1 MIRRILTLFALLLA
15 APAFAEAL
23 GTTNHITPALVA
35 ESATPAPGSKVTLAF
50 AMRPDPTWHGYWKNP
65 GDAGIETLVEWT
77 ADKGLHFGPLQYPV
91 PQTLLIAGLMNYVY
105 ERDYAM
111 LVTVDVPKGMAPGTQ
126 LPIKAKLDWLA
137 CNPSVCVPETA
148 VLETELTVGDGHAD
162 PAKIAQFDRWRAALP
177 RPLGGVA
184 HYAISGKTFR
194 LEVPLPAAAQAV
206 QPYFFPLTDK
216 IIDYAAPQKV
226 AREGDRLVIE
236 TVAKDGAPPAKIE
249 GILRLG
255 SDSGVA
261 LEAMPGTIAAIGAS
275 GAQEK
280 AGDTGLVATL
290 LALGGAV
297 LGGLLLNIMPCVFP
311 ILSLKALSLARSGKS
326 EADAR
331 GEAIAY
337 TAGVVAICIALGAVL
352 LGLRAAGQT
361 AGWAFQLQDVRVI
374 LILLV
379 LVSAIAFNLA
389 GLFEL
394 PAITGGD
401 ALASQGGKA
410 GAFWTGA
417 LAAFVAT
424 PCSGPF
430 MGVALGAALVLPAP
444 AALAI
449 FAGLGLGLALPFL
462 LLGFVPALRNR
473 LPKPGAWMDRLRRIL
488 SVPMFLTALGL
499 AWIAGRQAGVDGM
512 ALALAA
518 ALVFTLGLWCVGR
531 RQLAFKPAAWWPLV
545 PALLV
550 TGVIVVTIPRDAAV
564 ATQAASAEP
573 GHERFDEVRL
583 AALRA
588 EGRPVLLYFTADWC
602 LTCKVNEK
610 AAIER
615 EEVAHAFAA
624 KKVAVMVGDWTNG
637 DPAIS
642 RFLAAH
648 GRSGVPF
655 YLWYPAGGAEPKEL
669 PQVLTPGMLAALPA

>member
-1 MIRRILTLFALLLA
+1 MIRTFLALLALLVA
-15 APAFAEAL
+15 APVAAEAL
-23 GTTNHITPALVA
+23 GTTNHITPNLVA
-35 ESATPAPGSKVTLAF
+35 ESAAPAPGSKATLAF
-50 AMRPDPTWHGYWKNP
+50 AMRPAATWHGYWKNP
-65 GDAGIETLVEWT
+65 GDAGLETRVEWT
-77 ADKGLHFGPLQYPV
+77 APKGLAFGAIQYPI
-91 PQTLLIAGLMNYVY
+91 PQTLIIAGLMNYVY

-111 LVTVDVPKGMAPGTQ
+111 LVTVDVPKGLAPGTK
-126 LPIKAKLDWLA
+126 LPISAKLDWLA

-148 VLETELTVGDGHAD
+148 VLETELIVGDGHAD
-162 PAKIAQFDRWRAALP
+162 PAKVAQFDRWRAALP
-177 RPLGGVA
+177 RPLASPG
-184 HYAISGKTFR
+184 HFAITGKVFR
-194 LEVPLPAAAQAV
+194 IEVPLPATAQAA

-216 IIDYAAPQKV
+216 LIDYAAPQKV
-226 AREGDRLVIE
+226 ARDGDRLVIE
-236 TVAKDGAPPAKIE
+236 TVAHEGAAPAKIE
-249 GILRLG
+249 GVLRLG
-255 SDSGVA
+255 ADSGVS
-261 LEAMPGTIAAIGAS
+261 LEATPGTIAAVSAAGAS
-275 GAQEK
+275 ERS
-280 AGDTGLVATL
+280 GDTGLVATL
-290 LALGGAV
+290 IALGGAV

-331 GEAIAY
+331 GEALAY
-337 TAGVVAICIALGAVL
+337 TAGVIAICLALGAVL

-401 ALASQGGKA
+401 ALASKGGKA

-430 MGVALGAALVLPAP
+430 MGVALGAALVLPAA

-462 LLGFVPALRNR
+462 LLGFVPALRKK

-499 AWIAGRQAGVDGM
+499 AWIAGRQAGVNGM
-512 ALALAA
+512 TLALTAA
-518 ALVFTLGLWCVGR
+518 FIFTLGLWWVGR
-531 RQLAFKPAAWWPLV
+531 RQQAMKPAAWWPLI

-550 TGVIVVTIPRDAAV
+550 TALIV
-564 ATQAASAEP
+564 ATVRNAPAAATVATAEP

-615 EEVAHAFAA
+615 DEVADAFAA
-624 KKVAVMVGDWTNG
+624 KKVVTMVGDWTNG

-655 YLWYPAGGAEPKEL
+655 YLWYPAAGAEPKEL